1 MARPTMT
8 AEAFEVLQ
16 PRLSHL
22 TLSTIEITREVLVEG
37 KSQSEVARRHGI
49 TRQSVSDMVAR
60 VRAAAKENEIR
71 WRKVEPCTTAE
82 MAEQVHNKEAETREL
97 PPREKKIADY
107 FAKHTTSVT

>member
-60 VRAAAKENEIR
+60 VRAAAKEIER
-71 WRKVEPCTTAE
+71 GWRKVEVWLPPE
-82 MAEQVHNKEAETREL
+82 MAEQVRKMEAEARAQL
-97 PPREKKIADY
+97 AREK
-107 FAKHTTSVT
+107 